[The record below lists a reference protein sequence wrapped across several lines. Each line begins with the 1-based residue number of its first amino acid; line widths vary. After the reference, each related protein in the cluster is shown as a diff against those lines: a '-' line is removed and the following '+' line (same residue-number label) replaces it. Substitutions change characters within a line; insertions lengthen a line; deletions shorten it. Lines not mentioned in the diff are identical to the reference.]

1 MVTDKSVD
9 YQYSISVDGENQ
21 IVSRTAKPS
30 KITKSISGENVSSYN
45 SLLKNLS
52 ESVSAIRI
60 TNTSEY
66 DLLFKVTGNNTLT
79 NLQPI
84 DYIRYSPHKY
94 SSRQNLEIDEKSYT
108 YFSANPRP
116 VEFNLEGPIYLKI
129 ISRLLFD
136 DTINSSYEYRYILL
150 IDDMEFSEYRE
161 KAHKSLKAFL
171 KNEEEVIPSTGDVN
185 IVKIPDGLHKI
196 SIVAPDTNR
205 DIIFRLFISKSAV
218 EMSL

>member
-1 MVTDKSVD
+1 MKISTISVDTLKVYSRLVTDKSVD

-84 DYIRYSPHKY
+84 DYIRYSPHNF
-94 SSRQNLEIDEKSYT
+94 SSRKNLEIDEKSYT

-129 ISRLLFD
+129 ISTRSTNQQCNTHGLKFMQ
-136 DTINSSYEYRYILL
+136 TINYRT
-150 IDDMEFSEYRE
+150 
-161 KAHKSLKAFL
+161 
-171 KNEEEVIPSTGDVN
+171 P
-185 IVKIPDGLHKI
+185 
-196 SIVAPDTNR
+196 
-205 DIIFRLFISKSAV
+205 LFNK
-218 EMSL
+218 